1 MIERWLGV
9 STGHSETAQQLLGTM
24 MMGNA
29 FPAFL
34 VVSSGIGIPLVIR
47 QFGADPA
54 VAGIIALLSG
64 FCGTLMTPMAMIP
77 AQLLGIRSMG
87 KVLKV
92 QAEVAIPLLLVN
104 IALMYF
110 LAF

>member
-1 MIERWLGV
+1 M
-9 STGHSETAQQLLGTM
+9 T
-24 MMGNA
+24 

-47 QFGADPA
+47 GFGADPA
-54 VAGIIALLSG
+54 IAGIIAMTSG
-64 FCGTLMTPMAMIP
+64 YCGTLMSPMGMNFNSLP
-77 AQLLGIRSMG
+77 AELLKIRNMNE
-87 KVLKV
+87 VLKV
-92 QAEVAIPLLLVN
+92 QAGTALPLLLVN

>member
-1 MIERWLGV
+1 
-9 STGHSETAQQLLGTM
+9 
-24 MMGNA
+24 
-29 FPAFL
+29 
-34 VVSSGIGIPLVIR
+34 
-47 QFGADPA
+47 
-54 VAGIIALLSG
+54 
-64 FCGTLMTPMAMIP
+64 MTPMAMNFNMIP

-92 QAEVAIPLLLVN
+92 QADVAIPLLLAN